1 MRFNGNF
8 RNALYRKRKTGGGC
22 GTMRAMQKERTYRI
36 GLLVE
41 RTRAFGRELCE
52 GIITY
57 AQDRDDWELRFL
69 NPTDLRRR
77 DAGERHDGFIARVTS
92 DRIAG
97 LLSATG
103 KPVVDLYY
111 EKPRTGF
118 AIVKTRH
125 ESIGCLAAEH
135 FLDRRFK
142 NFAYCPYGGGR
153 TSLYCQMAFIRRL
166 RRAGFGCTVY
176 GGRADISYDFDD
188 SNLINDSFAPPKDAK
203 RLTGWLLSIPKPTA
217 VFCPGDLRARQIT
230 DICRTAGINVPHEV
244 AVLGLDNDL
253 LICGSSRPMLSSID
267 PHSCEIGRVAA
278 ETLAEMIEHGI
289 PGKPIIRQIP
299 PAGVVTRASSE
310 TAPVEPSWLAD
321 ALVYIQRNAKRGISA
336 ADVFAA
342 LGRSHT
348 IVSRAFRKTLGTTV
362 QKEIAAARLDIARHL
377 LSTTE
382 KSVTR
387 IAALSGFSSVAYF
400 MQSFSAVFGM
410 APGAWRQKHKGA
422 P

>member
-1 MRFNGNF
+1 
-8 RNALYRKRKTGGGC
+8 
-22 GTMRAMQKERTYRI
+22 MQKKRTYRI

-69 NPTDLRRR
+69 NLTDLRRR
-77 DAGERHDGFIARVTS
+77 DVGERHDGFIARVTS
-92 DRIAG
+92 ERIARP
-97 LLSATG
+97 LMATG
-103 KPVVDLYY
+103 RPVVDLYY
-111 EKPRTGF
+111 EKPRPGF
-118 AIVKTRH
+118 TIVKTHH
-125 ESIGCLAAEH
+125 ETIGRLAAEH
-135 FLDRRFK
+135 FLDRRFR

-153 TSLYCQMAFIRRL
+153 TSLYCRSAFIRRL
-166 RRAGFGCTVY
+166 RRAGFGCAVY
-176 GGRADISYDFDD
+176 AGEADISYDFDD
-188 SNLINDSFAPPKDAK
+188 SNLISDSIAPPKDAK
-203 RLTGWLLSIPKPTA
+203 RLEKWLRSLPKPTA
-217 VFCPGDLRARQIT
+217 VFCPGDLRAWQIA

-267 PHSCEIGRVAA
+267 PHSREIGRVAA
-278 ETLAEMIEHGI
+278 ETLAEMIEHGT
-289 PGKPIIRQIP
+289 PKKPVIRQVP

-310 TAPVEPSWLAD
+310 TAPVEPPWLAD

-348 IVSRAFRKTLGTTV
+348 VVTRAFRQTLGTTV
-362 QKEIAAARLDIARHL
+362 QREIATTRLDIARRL

-382 KSVTR
+382 QSVTQ

-400 MQSFSAVFGM
+400 MQSFSAAFGM
-410 APGAWRQKHKGA
+410 APGAWRRRLYSA
-422 P
+422 SRNAVR